1 MSGMGELHLEILTDR
16 MKREF
21 KVDASVGRPRV
32 AFRETI
38 RKNTTEEG
46 KFVRQS
52 GGHGQ
57 YGHVIIE
64 MEPLDRGDGVQFENK
79 FRGGAIPREFISS
92 VEDGVR
98 SALNNGPKSGFPVID
113 LMVRLI
119 DGTYHDVDSSK
130 VSFEIAGS
138 MAAKTAVNRCG
149 PVVLE
154 PVMKLEVVTPEDY
167 LGEVIGDLGRRRAG
181 VESIDA
187 QGDTQV
193 VKATLPLAESFGYAN
208 DLRSITQGRAGY
220 SMEFDQYLEAPESV
234 VEAQSV

>member
-1 MSGMGELHLEILTDR
+1 MGELHLEILTDR

-21 KVDASVGRPRV
+21 TVEANIGRPRV

-38 RKNTTEEG
+38 RKGTTAEG

-64 MEPLDRGDGVQFENK
+64 MEPLDRGEGVQFENNI
-79 FRGGAIPREFISS
+79 RGGSIPTEYISS
-92 VEDGVR
+92 VEDGIR
-98 SALNNGPKSGFPVID
+98 GALNNGPKSGFPVID
-113 LMVRLI
+113 LMVKLI
-119 DGTYHDVDSSK
+119 DGSNHDVDSSK

-138 MAAKTAVNRCG
+138 MAAKTAVLRCG
-149 PVVLE
+149 PIVLE
-154 PVMKLEVVTPEDY
+154 PVMKLEVVTPEMY
-167 LGEVIGDLGRRRAG
+167 LGEVIGDLGRRRAS
-181 VESIDA
+181 VENVDA
-187 QGDTQV
+187 QSDTQI

-234 VEAQSV
+234 VEAQSA